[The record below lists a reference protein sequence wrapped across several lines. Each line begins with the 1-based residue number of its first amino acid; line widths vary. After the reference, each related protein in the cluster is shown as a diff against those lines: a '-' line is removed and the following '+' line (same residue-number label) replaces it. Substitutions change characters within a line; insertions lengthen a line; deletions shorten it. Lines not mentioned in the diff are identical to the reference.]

1 MRSAKS
7 LILPLALLL
16 SSTSVAAQL
25 SKDDLT
31 ELDTLAADENG
42 ESTAT
47 QEEAEEAVK
56 EPAVKAET
64 PADETMSGGS
74 EGLLA
79 KLASRAAEGNGEA
92 RSEKHTD
99 EPQYLNMHSGD
110 SCYSSTK

>member
-47 QEEAEEAVK
+47 QEEAEEAVT
-56 EPAVKAET
+56 EPPVEAET
-64 PADETMSGGS
+64 PADETMSGGP

-79 KLASRAAEGNGEA
+79 KLASLAADGNGKAAYPLGLASHIGAHAAE
-92 RSEKHTD
+92 KD
-99 EPQYLNMHSGD
+99 P
-110 SCYSSTK
+110 TKTFK